1 MNSSNLDLNLSGL
14 RIDVG
19 LESGLLKLPTEMHL
33 DIIGYISQI
42 PDGDSETL
50 RSLAHTSKH
59 FYTLCFQERF
69 ESIILGPM
77 AIKVFQE
84 GGLVGAQ
91 GRKYVRALRFEKPW
105 DTDWKSIKPLSAI
118 WMKPHSKEPM
128 EEYFA
133 SICASIE
140 ALNLDLFP
148 NVRKLS
154 ISYFLPKCAVNNVF
168 VAALRGIAGSS
179 FLNILEE
186 LEIQVFDKLAFEFS
200 DLSYTEFYEKLS
212 ESHQELLISRELY
225 FDRVWLWIKTVMP
238 ELPALKVLKIFHS
251 SIASPLDQFETVR
264 FFTTAFF
271 YLLLMLAPRLDEL
284 HIGSGNPELRVD
296 YEPDWPFDSSWET
309 YTDWHDLGLDNGIS
323 KRHKGDR
330 EYHLSEDFTELSFLV
345 SHHISFASFA
355 SFAPEL
361 LKRFSKITRL
371 KIFHPLSREYLNFHE
386 RLDIVA
392 ERFPNL
398 RSFELGTSKIGSC
411 NNLPSSSS
419 SYIYFG
425 IGQLKYLRDVTLPW
439 PKIYGETVQPQ
450 CLPYLWEDWLGVNV
464 KGLETVVFSGVDREH
479 KYIAPRGFYIADYK
493 TYVQTRVGFKVKL
506 AEGGR
511 DCWYQVV
518 GHWVEGNLSV
528 NGSCLTKPLDFS
540 SRLPCEWGSWWRES
554 RIWDVNDWLENGGLD
569 EADESEDIY
578 EDDESEDIYEDA
590 ESEDIYE
597 DDEIEDI

>member
-59 FYTLCFQERF
+59 FYTLCFQGRF

-105 DTDWKSIKPLSAI
+105 DTDWKSIKPL
-118 WMKPHSKEPM
+118 
-128 EEYFA
+128 
-133 SICASIE
+133 
-140 ALNLDLFP
+140 
-148 NVRKLS
+148 
-154 ISYFLPKCAVNNVF
+154 
-168 VAALRGIAGSS
+168 
-179 FLNILEE
+179 
-186 LEIQVFDKLAFEFS
+186 
-200 DLSYTEFYEKLS
+200 
-212 ESHQELLISRELY
+212 
-225 FDRVWLWIKTVMP
+225 VWLWIKTVMP
-238 ELPALKVLKIFHS
+238 ELPALKALKIFHS

-296 YEPDWPFDSSWET
+296 YEPDWPFDDSWET
-309 YTDWHDLGLDNGIS
+309 RTDWHDLGLVNGIS
-323 KRHKGDR
+323 KRQKGDR

-371 KIFHPLSREYLNFHE
+371 KIFHPLSWEYLNFNE

-439 PKIYGETVQPQ
+439 PKFGGETIQPQ

-464 KGLETVVFSGVDREH
+464 KGLETVVFSGVDREY

-506 AEGGR
+506 AEEDR
-511 DCWYQVV
+511 MYQAV
-518 GHWVEGNLSV
+518 GHWVKGNLSV

-540 SRLPCEWGSWWRES
+540 SSVSREWGNWWRES
-554 RIWDVNDWLENGGLD
+554 RIWNFNDWLENGGLD
-569 EADESEDIY
+569 EAL
-578 EDDESEDIYEDA
+578 